1 MSKITPTALVT
12 TLAIATIISHP
23 SRTVAQT
30 PTQNGGNTT
39 QTGCLSGYPDGT
51 YRGSQPVTRYEF
63 AAGMNSCL
71 NQVEELIPNRAN
83 LATKSDFD
91 VLIKR
96 QIELNRQVRELNQRV
111 ENIQK

>member
-1 MSKITPTALVT
+1 MSKITPTTLVT
-12 TLAIATIISHP
+12 TLAIATVISYP
-23 SRTVAQT
+23 SITLAQT
-30 PTQNGGNTT
+30 PSYEGGNTT

>member
-12 TLAIATIISHP
+12 TLAIATIISYP
-23 SRTVAQT
+23 SITLAQI
-30 PTQNGGNTT
+30 PSNEDSNTT
-39 QTGCLSGYPDGT
+39 QIGCFSGYPDGR

-63 AAGMNSCL
+63 AAGMNRCL

>member
-1 MSKITPTALVT
+1 MSKITPAALAT
-12 TLAIATIISHP
+12 TLALATITFYP
-23 SRTVAQT
+23 STTLSQT
-30 PTQNGGNTT
+30 LKGGRNTT
-39 QTGCLSGYPDGT
+39 PPTGCLSRYADGT

-63 AAGMNSCL
+63 AARMNACL
-71 NQVEELIPNRAN
+71 NQVEEVIPNRAN

-111 ENIQK
+111 DNIKK